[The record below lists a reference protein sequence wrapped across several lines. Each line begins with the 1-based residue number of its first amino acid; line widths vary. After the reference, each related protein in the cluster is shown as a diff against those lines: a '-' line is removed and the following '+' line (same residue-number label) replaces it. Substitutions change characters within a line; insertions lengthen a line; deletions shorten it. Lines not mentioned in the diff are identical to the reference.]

1 MNRELAL
8 KDVLVLAGLLF
19 VAAVYPESERLKSA
33 GPADSQG
40 KLPRPV

>member
-19 VAAVYPESERLKSA
+19 VAAVYPESERLKSERSGRLTGQA
-33 GPADSQG
+33 T
-40 KLPRPV
+40 